1 VVSEAQARHPNA
13 RHRRRASA
21 LLMVI
26 FLVAL
31 TTPLVCLLLDA
42 HASHIRCTHN
52 HIEGM
57 TALYVAQAGVHDAM
71 NELLQDGSWRTG
83 FTGKAFPADLGHSY
97 TVTVADGDSGTI
109 VITSTGQTASG
120 FTKTVTATVGGF

>member
-1 VVSEAQARHPNA
+1 MQAIV
-13 RHRRRASA
+13 RRRRTCSASA
-21 LLMVI
+21 LLVVI

-42 HASHIRCTHN
+42 HSSHIRCTQN

-71 NELLQDGSWRTG
+71 NELLQDGGWRSG
-83 FTGKAFPADLGHSY
+83 FTDKTFPADLGHSY
-97 TVTVADGDSGTI
+97 TVTVADGDGGT
-109 VITSTGQTASG
+109 VAITSTGQTESG
-120 FTKTVTATVGGF
+120 YSKTVTATVVGF